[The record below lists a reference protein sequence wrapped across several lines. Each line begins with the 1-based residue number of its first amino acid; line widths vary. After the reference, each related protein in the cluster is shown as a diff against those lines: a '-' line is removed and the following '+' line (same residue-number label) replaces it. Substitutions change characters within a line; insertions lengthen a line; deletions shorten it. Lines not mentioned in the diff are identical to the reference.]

1 VVRDCIFLLPEF
13 DDASKYSHLWGTRL
27 IEQVK
32 DKVNVILLERED
44 ATRER
49 FEKALQEHPGADVCF
64 EDHGSEDCLCAQ
76 GGEDCVLDLK
86 NVGKAAGRV
95 IYTMACLSAKKLG
108 AVAHINY
115 GCVYVGYIKEFAF
128 VPDEEGLFCGA
139 ANSGFIAYA
148 EGKGWAEVKKIMVE
162 AFNEAMGRTDNPW
175 TKTLLAWDRD
185 ILRIYAPGVD
195 SPEPKCPLR
204 KLAVALFGPK
214 IGWKLSRT
222 HALGWMLYL
231 VGYGIALHD
240 FAHETYELKGTC
252 LSPEGGYLGFALIML
267 GFVLLVSDHV
277 RWLKS
282 IYRPMGILSFG

>member
-1 VVRDCIFLLPEF
+1 MLPEF
-13 DDASKYSHLWGTRL
+13 DEASKYSHLWGTRL

-76 GGEDCVLDLK
+76 GGEDCVLDLE

-95 IYTMACLSAKKLG
+95 IYTMSCLSAKKLG
-108 AVAHINY
+108 AVAHTNY

-128 VPDEEGLFCGA
+128 VPDEEGLFCEA

-148 EGKGWAEVKKIMVE
+148 EGKGWAEVKKVMVE
-162 AFNEAMGRTDNPW
+162 AFNEAMGKTENPW
-175 TKTLLAWDRD
+175 TKTLIAWDRD
-185 ILRIYAPGVD
+185 NLRVYAEGADEPETRCVLRAFALRI
-195 SPEPKCPLR
+195 L
-204 KLAVALFGPK
+204 GPK
-214 IGWKLSRT
+214 VGWRISRT

-231 VGYGIALHD
+231 VGYGITLHAVAD
-240 FAHETYELKGTC
+240 ELYRK
-252 LSPEGGYLGFALIML
+252 GGYQEILKPQGEWIGLGLVMA

-277 RWLKS
+277 RWLK
-282 IYRPMGILSFG
+282 RF